1 MSESEAEDDFIRLNW
16 SNEDCFRALLAQKV
30 GYPTSIHLIRP
41 AWEHCRLVFIKS
53 DWVGHTEYIGPWTT
67 LARPS
72 GAGPPYTQLPYQA
85 WTIWPASPPSDND
98 ATCGAP
104 GWWARQSDPVPAA
117 QDGLP
122 GPGLWWVFE
131 RICVFLHTFYVY
143 LHIFWAFLHT
153 CTYLHTFWNCLQI
166 FTHCFLNFHLFAH
179 ICTN

>member
-1 MSESEAEDDFIRLNW
+1 MQPWYPVSESDAEDDFIRLNW
-16 SNEDCFRALLAQKV
+16 SNEECFRALLAQKV

-85 WTIWPASPPSDND
+85 WTIWPASPPSENG
-98 ATCGAP
+98 ATCGAQRR
-104 GWWARQSDPVPAA
+104 WARQSDPVPAA

-131 RICVFLHTFYVY
+131 RICTFFFAYI
-143 LHIFWAFLHT
+143 LRI
-153 CTYLHTFWNCLQI
+153 
-166 FTHCFLNFHLFAH
+166 FAH
-179 ICTN
+179 ILSIFAHMHIIAHILKLLANIYT